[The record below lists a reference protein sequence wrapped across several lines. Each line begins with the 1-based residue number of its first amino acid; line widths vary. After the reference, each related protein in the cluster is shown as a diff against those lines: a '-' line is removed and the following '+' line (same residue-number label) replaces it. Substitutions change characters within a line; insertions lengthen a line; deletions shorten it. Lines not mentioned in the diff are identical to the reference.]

1 MTISMPVGPVA
12 DGLAEEYDWDAE
24 SGFTMGG
31 DLPEWRLVV
40 APARGIFHAPLVTS
54 EPASVTSEP
63 MSVTSEP
70 MSGTSQDTGGTG
82 LGHIEA
88 RHDRQPIVAPW
99 RGSVIEWL
107 VQDGDPVGLGQPV
120 ARLLPDDAQRAG
132 ENDVPS

>member
-12 DGLAEEYDWDAE
+12 DGVAEEYDWDAE
-24 SGFTMGG
+24 PGFNLGG

-40 APARGIFHAPLVTS
+40 APARGIFHAPLVTT
-54 EPASVTSEP
+54 EPTRVTSEP
-63 MSVTSEP
+63 APV
-70 MSGTSQDTGGTG
+70 TSQDAGGTE
-82 LGHIEA
+82 LGHVEA

-120 ARLLPDDAQRAG
+120 ARLLPDDAIAIDG
-132 ENDVPS
+132 V